1 MKRSLNTLLVILITL
16 SVFGQEKEKAFKVEL
31 HGFVGVSGF
40 YDSRQSVAPRNSHIY
55 LYPKP
60 VQLDDRGNDINATGQ
75 YNIDAAHSRFGLHV
89 SGPDV
94 LGAKSF
100 ALVEGDFLGKSGS
113 NDVNF
118 RLRHAMIRLS
128 WEKSYL
134 IVGQYWHPLFIPES
148 FPLMIG
154 LDPAIPFNPFAR
166 NAQLKYGVKA
176 SDNLELN
183 AALVA
188 QTDFKNAGMPTG
200 DEMSQLPELDVQLKY
215 KSKQF
220 LLALTAG
227 VKSLK
232 PMLSEQFDD
241 ANDPD
246 IKYTYATDEKVT
258 SYHLSAITKI
268 NISDLTVKAGYTY
281 GGNMSNMV
289 MLGGVGRKANTG
301 INNILSEYAATY
313 SGSFW
318 ADLQYNIGKVQTGV
332 FFGHSKAYGAREDVS
347 ILWQYSIGGSS
358 TNPGSSTI
366 GSLYSVSPRVDFVL
380 AKKTTLGLQYAYTV
394 AGYGDDFDSQG
405 TPINTTDVENH
416 RITVSMLYK
425 F

>member
-1 MKRSLNTLLVILITL
+1 MKRSLNTLLVLLVTL

-55 LYPKP
+55 LYPRP
-60 VQLDDRGNDINATGQ
+60 VSLDDNNKDINAAGQ
-75 YNIDAAHSRFGLHV
+75 YNIDAGHTRFGLHI

-100 ALVEGDFLGKSGS
+100 ALVEGDFLGKSGA

-118 RLRHAMIRLS
+118 RLRHAMIKLS
-128 WEKSYL
+128 WDKSYL
-134 IVGQYWHPLFIPES
+134 LVGQYWHPLFIPES
-148 FPLMIG
+148 FPLMVG

-166 NAQLKYGVKA
+166 NAQVKYGVKA

-188 QTDFKNAGMPTG
+188 QTDFKNAGMLLG

-241 ANDPD
+241 ANNPD

-268 NISDLTVKAGYTY
+268 NLSDLTFKAGYTY

-313 SGSFW
+313 SGNFW
-318 ADLQYNIGKVQTGV
+318 ADAQYNFEKFNTGL
-332 FFGHSKAYGAREDVS
+332 FFGHSKAMGANEDIELINLYALPLSNS
-347 ILWQYSIGGSS
+347 IAHLW
-358 TNPGSSTI
+358 
-366 GSLYSVSPRVDFVL
+366 SVSPRIMFSL
-380 AKKTTLGLQYAYTV
+380 AKKTTLGFQYAYTV
-394 AGYGDDFDSQG
+394 AGYGDNVDSKG
-405 TPINTTDVENH
+405 VPININDVENS
-416 RITVSMLYK
+416 RISIDLMYK